1 MGIHGV
7 QILKSWVA
15 ASKCYSLSG
24 FLAVE
29 VTGQTQSGNFSPGVW
44 DRDGNRKERLHLG
57 VVDSSQGVCIFGS
70 HQHQLAMSTENF
82 ISLHTIPRLSA
93 APFHLWSLIS
103 LRSSKASKF
112 IAEIGRDLP
121 FQNTR
126 PSDLVL
132 PDVVMWC
139 DMPLARPL
147 SVVALCCIHEPR
159 TQHGRRFSPP
169 WAFLCKCLAETG
181 EEDMFQHLST
191 ERTQGIRSENS
202 HVWMIHLQ
210 ITCHSWWFV
219 VVVVKSWACWAYVLH
234 GRHGSNSCLPWRER
248 DKLHGV
254 PHCGSGWRLARF
266 LLGPPVCFTN

>member
-1 MGIHGV
+1 MLALGPLNPFDAF
-7 QILKSWVA
+7 QIFSVNFYGKADRMFFLRLCARRLVKPHSWP
-15 ASKCYSLSG
+15 SLRHP
-24 FLAVE
+24 L
-29 VTGQTQSGNFSPGVW
+29 
-44 DRDGNRKERLHLG
+44 L
-57 VVDSSQGVCIFGS
+57 
-70 HQHQLAMSTENF
+70 
-82 ISLHTIPRLSA
+82 LS
-93 APFHLWSLIS
+93 FHLWSLIS

-210 ITCHSWWFV
+210 ITCHSW
-219 VVVVKSWACWAYVLH
+219 
-234 GRHGSNSCLPWRER
+234 
-248 DKLHGV
+248 
-254 PHCGSGWRLARF
+254 
-266 LLGPPVCFTN
+266 